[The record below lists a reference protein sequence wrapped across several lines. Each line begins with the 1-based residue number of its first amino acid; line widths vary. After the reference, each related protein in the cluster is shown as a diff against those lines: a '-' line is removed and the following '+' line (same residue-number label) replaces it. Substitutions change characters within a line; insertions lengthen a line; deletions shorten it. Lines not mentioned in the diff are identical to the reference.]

1 MSVDSRSERGIEA
14 SDLDP
19 VRDRSRRLTGA
30 ERQRSLLEAA
40 TKVFAARGY
49 DGARIEEIAA
59 AAGVSK
65 ALIYEHFRSKR
76 ELYTEIRRT
85 STEESLRHTLEATAG
100 AEGSVQIMERALGAF
115 LDFVAE
121 DPDRWRVI
129 EQEVS
134 DPELMA
140 LDLSQQRQ
148 GEQAIAALLANDE
161 YVVARGDV
169 DPKRLEM
176 LGVMIQGASVRAA
189 NWWVE
194 DQSLSRDEV
203 LLLLM
208 RFMWLGLE
216 RIRRNGT
223 APGSR
228 AAGTGSKS
236 AGAAQ
241 AG

>member
-1 MSVDSRSERGIEA
+1 MSAEPTVIGVPAR
-14 SDLDP
+14 P
-19 VRDRSRRLTGA
+19 QRLTGA
-30 ERQRSLLEAA
+30 ERQRSILDAA
-40 TKVFAARGY
+40 TDVFARRGY
-49 DGARIEEIAA
+49 EGARIEEIAS

-65 ALIYEHFRSKR
+65 ALIYEHFQGKL
-76 ELYTEIRRT
+76 ELYVQIRRT
-85 STEESLRHTLEATAG
+85 ATQEVLERTMEATAG
-100 AEGSVQIMERALGAF
+100 AEGSVAVMERASGAF

-121 DPDRWRVI
+121 NPNRWRVI

-134 DPELMA
+134 DPELIE
-140 LDLSQQRQ
+140 LDQNQQRQ
-148 GEQAIAALLANDE
+148 GELAVAALLANDE

-169 DPKRLEM
+169 DPKHLEL

-194 DQSLSRDEV
+194 DQSMPRDEV

-223 APGSR
+223 D
-228 AAGTGSKS
+228 AARSKTDGSK
-236 AGAAQ
+236 G
-241 AG
+241 G

>member
-1 MSVDSRSERGIEA
+1 MAAEPTIVGQAQR
-14 SDLDP
+14 P
-19 VRDRSRRLTGA
+19 QRLSGA
-30 ERQRSLLEAA
+30 ERQKSILDAA
-40 TKVFAARGY
+40 TNVFARRGY
-49 DGARIEEIAA
+49 EGARIEEIAA

-65 ALIYEHFRSKR
+65 ALIYEHFPGKR
-76 ELYTEIRRT
+76 ELYSQIL
-85 STEESLRHTLEATAG
+85 STGMQESLERTLEATAG

-121 DPDRWRVI
+121 NPNRWRVI

-134 DPELMA
+134 DPDIVEV
-140 LDLSQQRQ
+140 DQTGQKR

-161 YVVARGDV
+161 YVAIQDI
-169 DPKRLEM
+169 DPKHLEL

-194 DQSLSRDEV
+194 NPSVPRDEV

-223 APGSR
+223 HPPASKGNGKPDKGSR
-228 AAGTGSKS
+228 ARAVS
-236 AGAAQ
+236 A
-241 AG
+241 